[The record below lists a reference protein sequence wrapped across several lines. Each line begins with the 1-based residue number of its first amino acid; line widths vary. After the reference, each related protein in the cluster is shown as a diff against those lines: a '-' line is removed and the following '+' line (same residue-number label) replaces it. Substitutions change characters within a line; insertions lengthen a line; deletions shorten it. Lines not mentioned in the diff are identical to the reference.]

1 MGLIILLP
9 ALACWIVMAR
19 GGLRQALLA
28 VYLPCLLLLP
38 QYYIYR
44 LPHLPPL
51 SFADAA
57 IIPLGA
63 GMLITEMRRWRF
75 TWMDL
80 WVFLSAASVGLSE
93 ALSTELANGQWIH
106 LFSGG
111 AITSET
117 RTTNIA
123 NGELFFIDGL
133 LTMVLPYMAGKL
145 LIEHQQQVGLPMRRK
160 FVARIVGLLAIVAF
174 ISVHDFVARVSTWQ
188 QVGVHFFPDQF
199 VHWIPQVRWGFGR
212 IAGPYGHAILAGM
225 VFLMGLVYV
234 VWLRSVDPAWG
245 SRRLIAGLPINLRGL
260 ILAAI
265 VGGLLMTQS
274 RGPWIGVGL
283 ALVFALLTRYLSVG
297 KAAVAFL
304 ILAGVFSIAA
314 YYIGNAYTQKQSSQV
329 SNEEQRN
336 AIYRRELIGNY
347 MPIVMQ
353 RKAFGWGVLTY
364 PKIDGQ
370 DSIDNQYLLL
380 AVTQGFFG
388 LSLFL
393 AVAAGTAARL
403 LRLLAVP
410 RLAEDRLLL
419 FSHLALLI
427 GLLTTLATVYMGEQV
442 VMLFYLYAGW
452 VQGMSPA
459 PVDAPATNFPAR
471 PLRFRKVL
479 V

>member
-9 ALACWIVMAR
+9 ALACWIVMSR

-28 VYLPCLLLLP
+28 VYLPSLLLLP

-51 SFADAA
+51 SFSDMA
-57 IIPLGA
+57 IIPLG
-63 GMLITEMRRWRF
+63 GGILFTEMRRWRF
-75 TWMDL
+75 SWMDL

-117 RTTNIA
+117 LTTNIA

-145 LIEHQQQVGLPMRRK
+145 LIENQQQGGVPMRRK
-160 FVARIVGLLAIVAF
+160 FVARVVALLAIVAV

-188 QVGVHFFPDQF
+188 QVGVHIFPDQF

-234 VWLRSVDPAWG
+234 FWLRTVDPTWG
-245 SRRLIAGLPINLRGL
+245 ARRLIAGLPINMRGL
-260 ILAAI
+260 ILIAVVA
-265 VGGLLMTQS
+265 GLFMTQS

-283 ALVFALLTRYLSVG
+283 ALVFALLMRYLSVG
-297 KAAVAFL
+297 KAALAFL
-304 ILAGVFSIAA
+304 LIVSVFSVAA
-314 YYIGNAYTQKQSSQV
+314 YYIGNAYTRKETSQV

-347 MPIVMQ
+347 MPIVAQ

-364 PKIDGQ
+364 PRINGQ

-380 AVTQGFFG
+380 AVTQGLFG

-393 AVAAGTAARL
+393 AVAAGTGARL
-403 LRLLAVP
+403 LNFLAVP
-410 RLAEDRLLL
+410 RLAEDRLLI
-419 FSHLALLI
+419 FSHLAVLI

-442 VMLFYLYAGW
+442 VMLFYLYVGW
-452 VQGMSPA
+452 VHGMSPA
-459 PVDAPATNFPAR
+459 PVANPAAGFPAS
-471 PLRFRKVL
+471 PLRFRRVL